1 MNNILRIKQKQD
13 NSYQYV
19 AFLRGINVGGHVLI
33 KMTDLKKFFEKM
45 GFKNIRT
52 LLASGNVIFESDR
65 KGKKV
70 LTKEIGSGLK
80 KVFKKDINII
90 LRSLDDLKKLQSS
103 EPFKEIDMAPG
114 IRLYV
119 TFLSEKA
126 ILRTITIPYISPQ
139 KEFCILHATPTEVF
153 SVLDISKGNG
163 TPDAMN
169 ILEKEYG
176 SDVTTRNW
184 NTVLKILK

>member
-1 MNNILRIKQKQD
+1 MNNILRVKHKQD

-65 KGKKV
+65 KDKKV

-119 TFLSEKA
+119 TFLSERA

-139 KEFCILHATPTEVF
+139 KEFCILHATSTEVF
-153 SVLDISKGNG
+153 SVLDISKGKG